1 VLLDDTQPTWGTD
14 DVAIDLKVGAVNST
28 GKSFAEEFESFYARE
43 RRLIVGLAYVLS
55 GSRSGA
61 EDLAQDAFVA
71 AYRSWEQVSGFDDPG
86 AWVRRV
92 VANRATSR
100 LRRKAA
106 EARALVRLGRPN
118 RTIPPLDPE
127 ADLIWREVRR
137 LPLRQAQA
145 IALRYLD
152 GQEVSGIAR
161 ILECSENTV
170 HTHLR
175 RGRES
180 LSRRLAD
187 REPL

>member
-1 VLLDDTQPTWGTD
+1 
-14 DVAIDLKVGAVNST
+14 VAIDLKVGAVNPT
-28 GKSFAEEFESFYARE
+28 GKGFAEEFESFYARE
-43 RRLIVGLAYVLS
+43 RRSVLGLAYVLS

-61 EDLAQDAFVA
+61 EDLAQEAFVA
-71 AYRSWEQVSGFDDPG
+71 AYRSWEQVSGYDDPG

-92 VANRATSR
+92 VANRATSW
-100 LRRKAA
+100 LRRRAA
-106 EARALVRLGRPN
+106 EARALIRLGGQN
-118 RTIPPLDPE
+118 YAIPPLDPE
-127 ADLIWREVRR
+127 AGLIWREVRR

-145 IALRYLD
+145 VALRYLD
-152 GQEVSGIAR
+152 GQEVSDIAR

-187 REPL
+187 RERL